1 MNSNDLKNELDTAI
15 SSLDAKKV
23 TSLRGRLINAYRKE
37 IKELLKKESLTDDE
51 REKLESLRD
60 NLKEEV
66 NKHKVQLS
74 SRYSK
79 EFVNKK
85 TTFGTIFTMLP
96 NAVSI
101 AINKVKTC
109 ISEIKESRNKKEET
123 KNRMEALKSIGLL
136 AATPVVYLGKFVLDK
151 WYAVLGLGAAIQLF
165 KDPVGFL
172 NSAKD
177 IGNFLGINNDVLPN
191 IADNVIKK

>member
-1 MNSNDLKNELDTAI
+1 MNSNDLKNELDAAI

-136 AATPVVYLGKFVLDK
+136 VYLGKFVLDK

>member
-1 MNSNDLKNELDTAI
+1 
-15 SSLDAKKV
+15 
-23 TSLRGRLINAYRKE
+23 
-37 IKELLKKESLTDDE
+37 
-51 REKLESLRD
+51 
-60 NLKEEV
+60 
-66 NKHKVQLS
+66 
-74 SRYSK
+74 
-79 EFVNKK
+79 
-85 TTFGTIFTMLP
+85 
-96 NAVSI
+96 
-101 AINKVKTC
+101 
-109 ISEIKESRNKKEET
+109 
-123 KNRMEALKSIGLL
+123 MEALKSIGLL